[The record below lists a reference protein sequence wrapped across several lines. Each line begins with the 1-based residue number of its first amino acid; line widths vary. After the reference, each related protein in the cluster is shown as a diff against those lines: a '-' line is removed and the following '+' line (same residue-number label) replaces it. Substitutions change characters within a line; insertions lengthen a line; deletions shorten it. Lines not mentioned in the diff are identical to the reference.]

1 MDEIKQLK
9 ISDGEKSLFSEDSYL
24 IPIYQRPFAWEGGE
38 IDQLI
43 EDVSDFDADHY
54 YLGTLIV
61 RKKDNGIYEVID
73 GQQRL
78 TSLFLLLAYLGYE
91 LPSDSLRYECRGK
104 ANTTLAEL
112 AKNRRNIEISDV
124 NESRYDQA
132 LIEAFS
138 VIKSKCQ
145 TIDKDHIKE
154 QLSKVSLFRIPVP
167 PHTNLNRYF
176 EIMNVRGEQ
185 LEPSDIL
192 KAKLMKPLNEK
203 EQSAFAKVWDAV
215 REMNGYVQMA
225 FPKRE
230 RKILFGGNWNNLNT
244 SRIFELSAQEE
255 APSGQDIRDI
265 IADKSE
271 IIANENE
278 YILETPHL
286 YKSIIDFP
294 HFLMYSLFVFEK
306 DNAMSSGENKQADDK
321 KLVPIF
327 DEALKKWKEDSK
339 RSADFSRQFI
349 SCLLQLRFLFDQYII
364 KRECLND
371 DDEKVIWSLKELKVT
386 GAKSQKKAYFSNTSF
401 KPKYKRQEA
410 YDNLNNQVLMLESC
424 LRVSYTSAKSMDW
437 LTKALYW
444 LYRDRNADEID
455 QFIDCLNDFAKKK
468 VGEYL
473 KGGDY
478 YLGVN
483 TPHIVLN
490 YLDYLL
496 WLKLDREK
504 YKSIHPDDFTFEFR
518 NSVEHW
524 YPQRPSDDT
533 FGPWEDKTE
542 NGKYRRDGLGNLC
555 LVNVKN
561 NSKFSNLSPASKK
574 ESYKE
579 TIDKGSL
586 KLQLMADKTSSTD
599 DWRDHECQDHSE
611 GMIALLKQACDPK

>member
-9 ISDGEKSLFSEDSYL
+9 IVDGEKNLFSHDSYL
-24 IPIYQRPFAWEGGE
+24 IPIYQRPFAWEEEE
-38 IDQLI
+38 ISQLI
-43 EDVSDFDADHY
+43 EDIDSFDANHY
-54 YLGTLIV
+54 YLGSLIV
-61 RKKDNGIYEVID
+61 QRKDNGIFEVID

-78 TSLFLLLAYLGYE
+78 TALFLLLVYLGYE
-91 LPSDSLRYECRGK
+91 VPPESLRYECRDK
-104 ANTTLAEL
+104 ANATLAEL
-112 AKNRRNIEISDV
+112 AKSHRNIELSPI
-124 NESRYDQA
+124 NENQFDQS
-132 LIEAFS
+132 LIEAYLL
-138 VIKSKCQ
+138 
-145 TIDKDHIKE
+145 IDKRFQDIDRAHF
-154 QLSKVSLFRIPVP
+154 QARLSRVSLYRILVP
-167 PHTNLNRYF
+167 PHTDLNRYF

-192 KAKLMKPLNEK
+192 KAKLMEPLPEEEK
-203 EQSAFAKVWDAV
+203 TAFAKVWDAV
-215 REMNGYVQMA
+215 REMDGYVQMA
-225 FPKRE
+225 FPKQDRE
-230 RKILFGGNWNNLNT
+230 SLFGGSWNQYPDGKVLAKLPKT
-244 SRIFELSAQEE
+244 ETTTGSA
-255 APSGQDIRDI
+255 ALDI
-265 IADKSE
+265 IKSDKTFKPAEVSSSKRTE
-271 IIANENE
+271 
-278 YILETPHL
+278 HR

-294 HFLMYSLFVFEK
+294 HFLIYSLFVFEK
-306 DNAMSSGENKQADDK
+306 ANAISIDESKQADDK

-327 DEALKKWKEDSK
+327 DAALAKWKESNK
-339 RSADFSRQFI
+339 SPADFSRQFI

-364 KRECLND
+364 KRESLNGD
-371 DDEKVIWSLKELKVT
+371 SENGVWSLQTINVS
-386 GAKSQKKAYFSNTSF
+386 GAKNKKKGYPVKTSF
-401 KPKYKRQEA
+401 KPKNKQNKTYEK
-410 YDNLNNQVLMLESC
+410 LNNQVLMLESC

-437 LTKALYW
+437 LAKALYW